1 MKRIVLV
8 SIVALIAL
16 TTLSFTAGKSVI
28 LRIRPYKDKVYVIK
42 SCTKSTMTMK
52 YPGQSMTTDATTEER
67 YLFFAKEVSDN
78 YNVFETQLDAFKT
91 TITQMGQNITYDTDN
106 PQNNSPIL
114 SQSGYNCYDTI
125 IKKPNCVTYDKLGH
139 IQELDSLKTFN
150 LNSIII
156 ELPENEITVGSEWT
170 FIHPQDFNYFKAY
183 WNMHVNVLEIKKKY
197 AVLSIKG
204 SADIPEANA
213 TGTSEGTW
221 TIDLK
226 TGMVINSINKF
237 NATMKYS
244 EYGLTVTANV
254 SGTTTINVEEQ

>member
-52 YPGQSMTTDATTEER
+52 YPGQSLTTDAITEER
-67 YLFFAKEVSDN
+67 QSFFAKEVSEN
-78 YNVFETQLDAFKT
+78 NNVFETQLDASKI
-91 TITQMGQNITYDTDN
+91 TIKRMGQTLIYDTDN
-106 PQNNSPIL
+106 PQNNSPML
-114 SQSGYNCYDTI
+114 VQGGYSAYDTI
-125 IKKPNCVTYDKLGH
+125 IKRPNNVTYDCFGH
-139 IQELDSLKTFN
+139 IQESDSIAPFN
-150 LNSIII
+150 LSSVMI
-156 ELPENEITVGSEWT
+156 ELPEHEITVGSEWT
-170 FIHPQDFNYFKAY
+170 YIHSQDFNYFKAY

-197 AVLSIKG
+197 AVLSITG
-204 SADIPEANA
+204 TADIPEANA

-226 TGMVINSINKF
+226 TGIVINCINKF

-244 EYGLTVTANV
+244 EYGLTVTANI
-254 SGTTTINVEEQ
+254 SGTTTITVEEQ